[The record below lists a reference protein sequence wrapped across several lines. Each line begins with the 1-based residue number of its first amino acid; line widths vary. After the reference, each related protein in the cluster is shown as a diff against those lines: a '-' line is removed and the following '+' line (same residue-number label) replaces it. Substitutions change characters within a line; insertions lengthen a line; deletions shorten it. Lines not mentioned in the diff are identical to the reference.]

1 MSDEYRRNELVD
13 IAGIA
18 MDNVH
23 DMGVT
28 ISDYAEA
35 AVDAIL
41 ASDAIQTARDE
52 ALCALA
58 QQIAILRDN
67 CMDDSKRGRCDEHK
81 AISRAK
87 AESYDDCMALIGDTL
102 TGVNSQ
108 DALAG
113 VGNYARQA
121 LKSKGSAS

>member
-23 DMGVT
+23 DMGVI

-58 QQIAILRDN
+58 QQIAILRDSR
-67 CMDDSKRGRCDEHK
+67 MDDAKRSRDDEHK
-81 AISRAK
+81 AISRAI
-87 AESYDDCMALIGDTL
+87 AEGYDDCMALIGEAL
-102 TGVNSQ
+102 T
-108 DALAG
+108 
-113 VGNYARQA
+113 
-121 LKSKGSAS
+121 KESAP